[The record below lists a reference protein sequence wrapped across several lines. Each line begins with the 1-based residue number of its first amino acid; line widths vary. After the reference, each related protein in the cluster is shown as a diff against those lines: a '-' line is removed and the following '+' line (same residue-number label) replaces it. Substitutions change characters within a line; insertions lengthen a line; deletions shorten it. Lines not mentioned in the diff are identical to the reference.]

1 MMKETIKKLLSDL
14 IAIDSTN
21 PEIVP
26 GAAGEAEIAAFV
38 AKWLED
44 AGLEVYLHESAP
56 NRPNVVAIAR
66 GRGGGKTLLFNGHMD
81 TVGAGEMV
89 KPHQPEIRNGC
100 LFGLGALD
108 MKGGLTACMLAAAQ
122 AKKLQLR
129 GDVILTAVV
138 DEEYAGMGTI
148 KVAELYHA
156 DGAII
161 AEPTQCELIVAHK
174 GFVWLEI
181 ETIGIAAHGS
191 RPDLGVDAIMKM
203 APVLSG
209 LEKLHNDLQTRQPHP
224 RLGFGSLHTSTIQ
237 GGREPSTY
245 PERCILSIERRI
257 LPGEKPETIRAEVEE
272 IIQKQKQVDPQF
284 NAIVRTGLCRT
295 PLETPEDAA
304 VVQAVKTA
312 GSEVLNRSLELSGAP
327 YWTDAATLWQAGIPS
342 VIFGPSGGG
351 IHAAEEW
358 VELES
363 VANCLEIFVETAKR
377 FCV

>member
-1 MMKETIKKLLSDL
+1 MKEKIEKLLGDL

-26 GAAGEAEIAAFV
+26 SAEGEAEIAAFV
-38 AKWLED
+38 ANWLEE
-44 AGLEVYLHESAP
+44 AGLEVHLHESAP

-66 GRGGGKTLLFNGHMD
+66 GRGGGKSLLLNGHMD
-81 TVGAGEMV
+81 TVGAGEMI
-89 KPHQPEIRNGC
+89 KPHQPEIKNGR

-108 MKGGLTACMLAAAQ
+108 MKGGLAACMLAAAQ

-138 DEEYAGMGTI
+138 DEEYAGKGTMT
-148 KVAELYHA
+148 VAELYHA

-161 AEPTQCELIVAHK
+161 AEPTQCQLIVAHK
-174 GFVWLEI
+174 GFVWLDI
-181 ETIGIAAHGS
+181 ETIGVAAHGS

-203 APVLSG
+203 GSVLSG
-209 LEKLHNDLQTRQPHP
+209 LEELQNSMQTRQPHP
-224 RLGFGSLHTSTIQ
+224 RLGHPSLHTSTIQ

-245 PERCILSIERRI
+245 PERCTLSIERRI
-257 LPGEKPETIRAEVEE
+257 LPGENPETVRAEVEE
-272 IIQKQKQVDPQF
+272 IIEKRRQIDPQF
-284 NAIVRTGLCRT
+284 NAIIRTGLYRT

-304 VVQAVKTA
+304 IVQAVKAA
-312 GSEVLNRSLELSGAP
+312 GSRVLNYSLELSGAP

-342 VIFGPSGGG
+342 VIFGPSGEG

-363 VANCLEIFVETAKR
+363 VADCLEIFIETAQR
-377 FCV
+377 FCA